1 MVALVGLDGE
11 VVEVGADPLAGPTL
25 LYAQPHDDALAW
37 AQPVDRGGEL
47 PTGDRARRPVGAGE
61 DEHGIRPGTRHRTQ
75 ELADD
80 LARVVAVPRR
90 AASLGHGWEALWQRV
105 GVRREPLPEIA
116 WHIPLYIGLR
126 GSSPSVRQRRVV
138 WPGLGPPCCLCRT
151 LS

>member
-61 DEHGIRPGTRHRTQ
+61 DEHGIKPGTPHRTQ
-75 ELADD
+75 ELPDD
-80 LARVVAVPRR
+80 LARGVAVPPR
-90 AASLGHGWEALWQRV
+90 AARLGHGWGALRQRV
-105 GVRREPLPEIA
+105 GRRPQPPPEI
-116 WHIPLYIGLR
+116 
-126 GSSPSVRQRRVV
+126 
-138 WPGLGPPCCLCRT
+138 
-151 LS
+151 